1 MRADVAT
8 LNSQAVAHLKASR
21 HLEAVVTYGKL
32 FIKLRRTNLT
42 HAQLYACY
50 NNRASAYLHLCM
62 YEEALQDA
70 ETARRLAETAL
81 QRQVHCHCSL
91 CDVCIG
97 ETIWYMVALV
107 HLALSIRLKSKQ
119 H

>member
-1 MRADVAT
+1 MIGQAVTEVPEHAFMRADVAT

-21 HLEAVVTYGKL
+21 HLEAIVAYGRL
-32 FIKLRRTNLT
+32 FIKIRRTNLT

-81 QRQVHCHCSL
+81 KRQAHRHF
-91 CDVCIG
+91 
-97 ETIWYMVALV
+97 VACV
-107 HLALSIRLKSKQ
+107 KLA
-119 H
+119 